1 MTPTLLCAVR
11 NCHLPLE
18 RDEQSYVCDRN
29 HSFDIARSGYVNL
42 LQPQDRRSRVPG
54 DRDEAVEARHRLT
67 GRGIF
72 APLLNALRPLVPP
85 TDLILDAGCGDG
97 YYLGSLVKSGGCGVD
112 ISTAAIDLAA
122 RRYPEAQWVVA
133 NADRFIPYADASFD
147 VVISITGRLNRS
159 EFRRVIRNEGLL
171 LVGVSAPDDLVEL
184 RGAAR
189 DRVSR
194 TIAMFSP
201 DFELIEKQRA
211 TTTADLDGESVRD
224 LLTAT
229 YRPREAAAASRVTL
243 SLDLL
248 RFRVSGSAK

>member
-29 HSFDIARSGYVNL
+29 HSFDIARSGYINL

-72 APLLNALRPLVPP
+72 APLLNALRPLVPS
-85 TDLILDAGCGDG
+85 TDSILDAGCGDG

-194 TIAMFSP
+194 TIAMFAP
-201 DFELIEKQRA
+201 DFQLIEKKRA
-211 TTTADLDGESVRD
+211 TTMADLDGESVRD

-229 YRPREAAAASRVTL
+229 YRPRDAAASRVTL

-248 RFRVSGSAK
+248 RFRVSGSAR

>member
-1 MTPTLLCAVR
+1 LLCAVR

-29 HSFDIARSGYVNL
+29 HSFDIARSGYINL

-72 APLLNALRPLVPP
+72 APLLNALRPLVPS
-85 TDLILDAGCGDG
+85 TDSILDAGCGDG